1 MRPECLNSLFV
12 SVGQIVGVG
21 PKLSKLVERL
31 CGPNILDVLFFL
43 PTNLNYRPF
52 LSHITSTDVGQL
64 ATVLFLVQKH
74 VKPHS
79 KKTPY
84 KILGSVDGKPFELVF
99 FNYHADYL
107 IKKLIE
113 GESYFISGKV
123 ENFYGKYGMLHPD
136 YLVKNKEDI
145 PEYEP
150 IYPLTGG
157 LSGKVLIK
165 ATKYCVQKA
174 PKLAEWLDVPFMKKH
189 NFPDWQT
196 ALKIAHLPHKKEE
209 LSPMHPARCRLAYDE
224 LLANQLALFIA
235 RQHHKKQQGIPFI
248 KQKDFEEQIFNH
260 LPFEPTGAQ
269 RRVIEE
275 IRADLSSQDKMIRLL
290 QGDVGSGKTLV
301 ALASLLMAVDAGFQ
315 GVLMAPTDILAGQ
328 HLASFIKMTA
338 GTGLKIAL
346 LTGREKGKKREAL
359 LKELQEGKINILIG
373 THAVFADDVIYQNL
387 GLVVID
393 EQHKFGV
400 QQRLKLTQKQR
411 GVNLL
416 VMTATPIPR
425 TLALTAYGDMDISII
440 DEKPKNRKPIETKVI
455 SIEKVQEVAE
465 KLFHKTN
472 DKSQKTQVYWVCP
485 LVQESEKSDLMAAEK
500 RFNSLQ
506 GIFKDRVGLV
516 HGKMKGVEKDA
527 VMERFKKGDLDVL
540 VSTTVI
546 EVGVDVPTAS
556 VIVIEH
562 AERFGLAGLHQ
573 LRGRVGRGGSQSVCL
588 LLYGKNLSETAR
600 SRLKVMRESE
610 NGFVIA
616 EEDLR
621 LRGAG
626 ELLGVRQSGLPTF
639 KMADLSVHHQLLKTA
654 TQDAKMILTMDKNLT
669 SERGQ
674 ALRTLLYLFQKET
687 EIRTLKA
694 G

>member
-1 MRPECLNSLFV
+1 MRPESLNSLFLNV
-12 SVGQIVGVG
+12 SQISGLG
-21 PKLSKLVERL
+21 PKLSKLVEHL
-31 CGPNILDVLFFL
+31 CGPYISDVLFFL
-43 PTNLNYRPF
+43 PINLNYRPF
-52 LSHITSTDVGQL
+52 LKNISSSDVGSL
-64 ATVLFLVQKH
+64 GTIEFLVSKH
-74 VKPHS
+74 LKPPT

-84 KILGSVDGKPFELVF
+84 KVLGRCCDTPFELVF

-107 IKKLIE
+107 EKKLCV
-113 GESYFISGKV
+113 GEKYIVSGKI
-123 ENFYGKYGMLHPD
+123 ENFYGKYGILHPD
-136 YLVKNKEDI
+136 YLVKNKDDV
-145 PEYEP
+145 PVYEP

-157 LSGKVLIK
+157 LPGKVLAK
-165 ATKYCVQKA
+165 AVKYAVGKA
-174 PKLAEWLDVPFMKKH
+174 PQLPEWLDVPFMKKH
-189 NFPDWQT
+189 HFSGWLSSLKTAHFPHTKD
-196 ALKIAHLPHKKEE
+196 E
-209 LSPMHPARCRLAYDE
+209 LSLTHPARSRLAYDE

-235 RQHHKKQQGIPFI
+235 RAHHKRQKGIAFTKQTQ
-248 KQKDFEEQIFNH
+248 FEEKIFST

-275 IRADLSSQDKMIRLL
+275 IRTDLLSSDKMIRLL

-301 ALASLLMAVDAGFQ
+301 ALAALLMTVDAGYQ

-328 HLASFIKMTA
+328 HLLSFEKMTF
-338 GTGLKIAL
+338 GTGLRIKL
-346 LTGREKGKKREAL
+346 LTGREKGKKRQL
-359 LKELQEGKINILIG
+359 ILDELREGKIDILIG
-373 THAVFADDVIYQNL
+373 THAVFTDDVLYKNL

-400 QQRLKLTQKQR
+400 QQRLKLTQKQK

-425 TLALTAYGDMDISII
+425 TLALTTYGDMDISIL

-455 SIEKVQEVAE
+455 SVEKVMELSE
-465 KLFHKTN
+465 KLYQKTQ
-472 DKSQKTQVYWVCP
+472 DLTQKTQVYWVCP
-485 LVQESEKSDLMAAEK
+485 EKSDLMAAEK
-500 RFNSLQ
+500 RFESLQ
-506 GIFKDRVGLV
+506 GIFKDKVGLV

-527 VMERFKKGDLDVL
+527 VMDRFKKGEIDVL

-556 VIVIEH
+556 IIVIEH

-573 LRGRVGRGGSQSVCL
+573 LRGRVGRGGTQSVCM

-600 SRLKVMRESE
+600 ARLKVMRESE

-639 KMADLSVHHQLLKTA
+639 KMADLTVHYPLLQTA
-654 TQDAKMILTMDKNLT
+654 TQDAKMILTMDPNLE
-669 SERGQ
+669 SDRGR
-674 ALRTLLYLFQKET
+674 ALRTLLYLFQKDT
-687 EIRTLKA
+687 EIKTLKA